1 MTDDEAQ
8 STGEFQMRHSHA
20 THDLFNAIAD
30 GDFPE
35 YDFYIQTLDPA
46 DELSLDFD
54 PLDCT
59 KVGCIEEAPDALHL
73 SALKPSKELSLHF
86 DALVCTKM
94 GCLPPFPAPFC
105 MVIKGMGE
113 CSRSLA
119 LQGSVSS
126 ELLHV
131 ASHAALSKTGSMQS
145 RCQHGHKRYSCTG
158 KLGRK
163 GDEQHLLCRCGL
175 RKIFHSSRWA

>member
-20 THDLFNAIAD
+20 THDLYNAIAD

-59 KVGCIEEAPDALHL
+59 KVCCVPLY
-73 SALKPSKELSLHF
+73 P
-86 DALVCTKM
+86 
-94 GCLPPFPAPFC
+94 
-105 MVIKGMGE
+105 
-113 CSRSLA
+113 
-119 LQGSVSS
+119 
-126 ELLHV
+126 
-131 ASHAALSKTGSMQS
+131 AALSSGSIGLEVMQQIMCLAGPTVS
-145 RCQHGHKRYSCTG
+145 PGSLEST
-158 KLGRK
+158 
-163 GDEQHLLCRCGL
+163 
-175 RKIFHSSRWA
+175 

>member
-59 KVGCIEEAPDALHL
+59 KVGCP
-73 SALKPSKELSLHF
+73 
-86 DALVCTKM
+86 C
-94 GCLPPFPAPFC
+94 
-105 MVIKGMGE
+105 KG
-113 CSRSLA
+113 SP
-119 LQGSVSS
+119 
-126 ELLHV
+126 
-131 ASHAALSKTGSMQS
+131 
-145 RCQHGHKRYSCTG
+145 
-158 KLGRK
+158 
-163 GDEQHLLCRCGL
+163 
-175 RKIFHSSRWA
+175 

>member
-30 GDFPE
+30 GDYPE

-59 KVGCIEEAPDALHL
+59 KVGCIDKEVPLYSAPL
-73 SALKPSKELSLHF
+73 SF
-86 DALVCTKM
+86 
-94 GCLPPFPAPFC
+94 G
-105 MVIKGMGE
+105 I
-113 CSRSLA
+113 
-119 LQGSVSS
+119 
-126 ELLHV
+126 
-131 ASHAALSKTGSMQS
+131 TG
-145 RCQHGHKRYSCTG
+145 TG
-158 KLGRK
+158 
-163 GDEQHLLCRCGL
+163 
-175 RKIFHSSRWA
+175 

>member
-46 DELSLDFD
+46 DELSLEFD

-59 KVGCIEEAPDALHL
+59 KVGCLPVFSLLL
-73 SALKPSKELSLHF
+73 SAQEAQASGNVV
-86 DALVCTKM
+86 DD
-94 GCLPPFPAPFC
+94 LPC
-105 MVIKGMGE
+105 
-113 CSRSLA
+113 
-119 LQGSVSS
+119 
-126 ELLHV
+126 
-131 ASHAALSKTGSMQS
+131 
-145 RCQHGHKRYSCTG
+145 
-158 KLGRK
+158 
-163 GDEQHLLCRCGL
+163 
-175 RKIFHSSRWA
+175 WAY